1 MTSKER
7 LYAVVEEAVMESCP
21 MCAERPR
28 PSNNGELC
36 GECEAYC
43 ISICEEGV

>member
-7 LYAVVEEAVMESCP
+7 LYAVVEEVVVESCP
-21 MCAERPR
+21 MCAKE
-28 PSNNGELC
+28 PSNNGEIC

-43 ISICEEGV
+43 NSICEEGV